1 MIKDIFCA
9 KSFKEVYDTGAGFLS
24 NWNGLGYVTTP
35 TQEHIEKHFV
45 EYPTVKKRVKEY
57 FEKLEHPYKTEA
69 GVKMCKALPN
79 CKNQCWDCHLCE
91 DAFGYEHFDSLSQI
105 NRTENSGYVKSV
117 DHQSYAQQLYP
128 PFSDNSHK

>member
-1 MIKDIFCA
+1 M
-9 KSFKEVYDTGAGFLS
+9 
-24 NWNGLGYVTTP
+24 
-35 TQEHIEKHFV
+35 
-45 EYPTVKKRVKEY
+45 EYPAVKKRVKEY

-79 CKNQCWDCHLCE
+79 CKNQCWNCHLCE